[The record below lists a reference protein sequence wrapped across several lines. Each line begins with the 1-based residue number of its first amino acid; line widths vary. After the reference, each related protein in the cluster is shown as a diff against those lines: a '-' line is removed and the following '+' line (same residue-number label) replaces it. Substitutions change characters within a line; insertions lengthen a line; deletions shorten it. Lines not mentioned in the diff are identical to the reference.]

1 MMGAYV
7 TSGKW
12 ILGRLTGYDGCVRD
26 DVTTGKCIPGR
37 LTGYDGCVRDERE
50 VYPGKA
56 HRI

>member
-7 TSGKW
+7 TSEKW
-12 ILGRLTGYDGCVRD
+12 IL
-26 DVTTGKCIPGR
+26 GR

-50 VYPGKA
+50 VYPVKA

>member
-7 TSGKW
+7 TSGKC

-26 DVTTGKCIPGR
+26 ESGKCILGR
-37 LTGYDGCVRDERE
+37 LDGYDVCVRDERE

>member
-7 TSGKW
+7 T
-12 ILGRLTGYDGCVRD
+12 R
-26 DVTTGKCIPGR
+26 GKCILGR

-50 VYPGKA
+50 VYPVKA